1 MVWVRQVRLLLRES
15 KNIHSMGQVFTID
28 LAGASFH
35 FQLIKLQQVDRT
47 VESQILLQGTTVT
60 ICKGAKGYWMQKGNS
75 NPIVE
80 ELVQAIG
87 NSISLRYRI

>member
-1 MVWVRQVRLLLRES
+1 
-15 KNIHSMGQVFTID
+15 MGQIFTID
-28 LAGASFH
+28 IAGSSFH
-35 FQLIKLQQVDRT
+35 FQLIKLEQVDRM

-60 ICKGAKGYWMQKGNS
+60 LCKGYKGDWMQKENN
-75 NPIVE
+75 NPIVK

>member
-1 MVWVRQVRLLLRES
+1 
-15 KNIHSMGQVFTID
+15 MGQLFTID
-28 LAGASFH
+28 LAGSSFY
-35 FQLIKLQQVDRT
+35 FQLIKLQQVDRM

-60 ICKGAKGYWMQKGNS
+60 LCKCDKGDWIQKGNN
-75 NPIVE
+75 NPIVK

>member
-1 MVWVRQVRLLLRES
+1 
-15 KNIHSMGQVFTID
+15 MGQIFTID
-28 LAGASFH
+28 LAGSSFH
-35 FQLIKLQQVDRT
+35 FQLIKLQQVDRM

-60 ICKGAKGYWMQKGNS
+60 LCKGDKGDWMQKENS
-75 NPIVE
+75 NPIVK

>member
-1 MVWVRQVRLLLRES
+1 
-15 KNIHSMGQVFTID
+15 MGQIFTVN
-28 LAGASFH
+28 LAGSSFH
-35 FQLIKLQQVDRT
+35 FQLIKLQQIDRV

-60 ICKGAKGYWMQKGNS
+60 LCKETRGDWKQKESS
-75 NPIVE
+75 NPLIK

>member
-1 MVWVRQVRLLLRES
+1 
-15 KNIHSMGQVFTID
+15 MGQTFTVE

-35 FQLIKLQQVDRT
+35 FQLIKLQQVDRII
-47 VESQILLQGTTVT
+47 ESQILLQGTTVT
-60 ICKGAKGYWMQKGNS
+60 LCKGARGNWMQKDSS
-75 NPIVE
+75 NPLLK